1 MNKQIIEERSVLV
14 LRDQKI
20 AYSSFWLI
28 LLAVFLIG
36 SYGTALNGLLAENA
50 TFIYVV
56 ETVQI
61 LATAAVIPLALQ
73 LFNKKVAKLK
83 EADDLELLLVGYA
96 KWSNIRLGLLFVVA
110 LIGLL
115 LHYLCVSS
123 TAGLCTLIICF
134 AALFCVPSK
143 SKLDFALSPSIDT
156 EGETEDDLNKE
167 EEEE

>member
-1 MNKQIIEERSVLV
+1 MKKQSIEERSVTV

-28 LLAVFLIG
+28 LLTIFLVG
-36 SYGTALNGLLAENA
+36 SYGTLLNGLLADKA

-73 LFNKKVAKLK
+73 LFNKKIARLK
-83 EADDLELLLVGYA
+83 EADDLDLLIEGYV
-96 KWSNIRLGLLFVVA
+96 KWSHIRLGLLFTVA
-110 LIGLL
+110 LVGLL

-123 TAGLCTLIICF
+123 TTGLCTLIICF

-143 SKLDFALSPSIDT
+143 SKLDFALSPSVDT
-156 EGETEDDLNKE
+156 EDGDDRDFEDE
-167 EEEE
+167 EDVK